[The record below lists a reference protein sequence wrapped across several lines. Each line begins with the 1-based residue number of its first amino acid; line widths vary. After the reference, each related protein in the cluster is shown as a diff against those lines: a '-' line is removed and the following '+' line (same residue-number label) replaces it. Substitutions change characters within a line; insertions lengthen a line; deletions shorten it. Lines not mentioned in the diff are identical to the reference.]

1 MNFTR
6 RNFLKTAAVSAA
18 AFSFDARSWS
28 RAAGSNSDIRV
39 AQIGFRSQGSGHI
52 STLSKMKGVRL
63 VALCD
68 VDQHVLEAKA
78 KDLGNGIQTY
88 TDIRKLLENKD
99 VDAVSI
105 AVPNHWHAL
114 ATVWACQAGKDVY
127 VEKPACHNL
136 FEGRK
141 MVEAARKYKRIVQ
154 CGTQCRSSVGLQEA
168 VKYVR
173 DGRQR

>member
-6 RNFLKTAAVSAA
+6 RNFLKAAAVSAA
-18 AFSFDARSWS
+18 AISIDARTWS
-28 RAAGSNSDIRV
+28 RAAGSNGDIRV
-39 AQIGFRSQGSGHI
+39 AQIGFRSQGAGHL
-52 STLSKMKGVRL
+52 STLTKMKGVRV

-68 VDQHVLEAKA
+68 VDKNVLQAKA
-78 KDLGNGIQTY
+78 KSMGDGVQAY

-127 VEKPACHNL
+127 VEKPACHNI

-141 MVEAARKYKRIVQ
+141 MVEAAR
-154 CGTQCRSSVGLQEA
+154 
-168 VKYVR
+168 
-173 DGRQR
+173 